1 MSKKVNKDLAD
12 LAVDYIQS
20 NYDIKTVLEERGLL
34 EGYESSGGNQI
45 KILCFVHG
53 EKTASLGVNLDT
65 NVCHCLGCGA
75 GGNIV
80 SIINLYNKKVRNIYS
95 NYYLTL
101 ESMVKADPAIQ
112 LKIGASSI
120 YTNEVLN
127 LDTIGSM
134 KFRQSMKFNLIDSKP
149 STLLELSKKL
159 KKKFPGRL
167 DLILTSFALVDSGL
181 SPSDIYD
188 AIMRKEEITAE
199 ASEKPEK
206 ININLGSLIEDDQ

>member
-1 MSKKVNKDLAD
+1 MSKKVNRELAD

-20 NYDIKTVLEERGLL
+20 NYDIKTVLDERGLL

-80 SIINLYNKKVRNIYS
+80 NIINLYNQKVRNMYS
-95 NYYLTL
+95 HYYLTL
-101 ESMVKADPAIQ
+101 ESMVKDDPAIQ

-120 YTNEVLN
+120 YTNEVLDLN
-127 LDTIGSM
+127 TIGSM
-134 KFRQSMKFNLIDSKP
+134 RFRQSMKFSLVDSKP

-159 KKKFPGRL
+159 KKKFPGRS
-167 DLILTSFALVDSGL
+167 DLILTSFALVDSDL

-188 AIMRKEEITAE
+188 AIVRKESIT
-199 ASEKPEK
+199 SEPIEETERL
-206 ININLGSLIEDDQ
+206 NINLGSLIEDDQ